1 MYVLPL
7 LCCAHNTMCFCV
19 ARIWESRD
27 HGTLFLLRAR
37 ARRRRLFFCVARI
50 WESRDHGTLYFL
62 LCAYGS
68 PAIMAPYI
76 FFAFLRCAHMGVPR
90 SWHPIFFAFL
100 RCAHMGVP
108 RSWHPIFLFRARGGG
123 GRKRN
128 AFRSR
133 AVWGS
138 FTQLNKRVLYYKRG
152 VSKKSNF
159 GNLTQSGRTCQPD

>member
-90 SWHPIFFAFL
+90 SWHPIYFLPFCVARIWESRDHGTLYFCSAHAAEVDVKETRSGHVPYGVVLRSSINAF
-100 RCAHMGVP
+100 CT
-108 RSWHPIFLFRARGGG
+108 IRGG
-123 GRKRN
+123 
-128 AFRSR
+128 FP
-133 AVWGS
+133 
-138 FTQLNKRVLYYKRG
+138 
-152 VSKKSNF
+152 KSQI
-159 GNLTQSGRTCQPD
+159 LEI